1 LEADV
6 GADAFGFEFGEV
18 LHAHGSQL
26 NVDAADGA
34 AFLVLGGIAAT
45 DGLDHIVGVVAG
57 AFATDKEGALVSH
70 AQEVEGFLL
79 NLVHSED
86 FATELFVVAT
96 ESAIDA
102 VVYTGVAGIDGG
114 KEHKAAA
121 VNLVL
126 AVLGG
131 VEDFL
136 DVGFVFDTEE
146 FGDIVKVE
154 PLEFSGFVEDVVQ
167 FGLGGNVIVKQI
179 VKLVAVN
186 EILVSHGIKD

>member
-1 LEADV
+1 
-6 GADAFGFEFGEV
+6 
-18 LHAHGSQL
+18 
-26 NVDAADGA
+26 
-34 AFLVLGGIAAT
+34 
-45 DGLDHIVGVVAG
+45 
-57 AFATDKEGALVSH
+57 
-70 AQEVEGFLL
+70 LL

-96 ESAIDA
+96 KSAIDA

-121 VNLVL
+121 VDLVL
-126 AVLGG
+126 AVLGC

-146 FGDIVKVE
+146 FGDIVKVK
-154 PLEFSGFVEDVVQ
+154 PLEFSGFVEDVVE

-179 VKLVAVN
+179 IKLVAVN